1 MADIAV
7 ENNETPVVE
16 KEVEDVETPKVVDD
30 EEKVVVENGKADEE
44 EAAEAVPENGT
55 TEAEPEALVTSTPA
69 EGDDAVVADDA
80 APKNGDSTDAAPA
93 EAVKR
98 KITADVDATDAPATE
113 DVVCPTPEKKS
124 KLDEA
129 AAKENGAAENEAVA

>member
-16 KEVEDVETPKVVDD
+16 KEVEDVDTPKVVDD
-30 EEKVVVENGKADEE
+30 EEKVVVENGKGEE

-55 TEAEPEALVTSTPA
+55 SEAEPEALVTSTPA
-69 EGDDAVVADDA
+69 VSDDVVADDTA
-80 APKNGDSTDAAPA
+80 AKNGDSTDAAPA

-98 KITADVDATDAPATE
+98 KIVADVDATDAPATE

-129 AAKENGAAENEAVA
+129 ATENGAAENEVVA